1 MQNKLPFVH
10 LGWLVICFHIAP
22 TVTGQEPD
30 AALYLESLILTT
42 DVVNRE
48 PVDTVQAFAVSID
61 SLAFCHLRVHNMG
74 PPDTLVIRW
83 QHNNQPY
90 ASRRI
95 RVGTSTSWRTFSAME
110 CQAGRWKV
118 EISTGNGEVLGSKE
132 FSILE
137 STVSDDSGREAGP

>member
-1 MQNKLPFVH
+1 MRNKLHLIH
-10 LGWLVICFHIAP
+10 LGWLVICFHLAP
-22 TVTGQEPD
+22 PVTGQVPD
-30 AALYLESLILTT
+30 DALYLESLILTT

-83 QHNNQPY
+83 QHNNQQY

-95 RVGTSTSWRTFSAME
+95 RVGTSTGWRTFSAVE

-118 EISTGNGEVLGSKE
+118 EILTGSGEVLGSKE

-137 STVSDDSGREAGP
+137 STVSENSGRDGGP